1 MKATVITT
9 AAPTVPSL
17 VIPMVDVPAY
27 SVPALVVQ
35 VPTTISADVLTAI
48 NAQGTAQ
55 LVTMCAMV
63 LDPCL
68 KCSDYGSAL
77 YAAAQ
82 STLMFSRSLKR
93 WQNYVSGAR
102 SACDR
107 LTALGKT
114 ENATVQSLTSY
125 TSEQLTIGGYIT
137 DPEDVTNWSKSV
149 QSIKGRA
156 AAAKATKAAE
166 AKAKADAAEAAKA
179 KAKADADAAAA
190 AAKAD
195 AAKAK
200 ADADAAAE
208 QAVAD
213 PVGYAKQVAEQA
225 AAAAAAAAEQAE
237 QAAAQ
242 YQALLAEQ
250 TQPEPV
256 TAAPAPA
263 APAAAPAPAAPAAP
277 VFTLVEFSS
286 DGTLTISE
294 AATTRDL
301 RELATALMAEASKME
316 EPAAAA
322 APAKTSKRNSKKPA
336 TA

>member
-1 MKATVITT
+1 
-9 AAPTVPSL
+9 
-17 VIPMVDVPAY
+17 
-27 SVPALVVQ
+27 VPALVVQ

-225 AAAAAAAAEQAE
+225 AEQAAAAAEQAE

-263 APAAAPAPAAPAAP
+263 APAAAPAPAAPAP

-294 AATTRDL
+294 AATARDL
-301 RELATALMAEASKME
+301 RELATALISEAAKME